1 MIELDFRT
9 RGWVYLVPGVV
20 VLLVLFSGRVEAQS
34 PGPVIIPG
42 LPGAGLQ
49 AGARPAT
56 TAWPYTDLPGGKAMA
71 PSDETE
77 IAPPAPLPYGVTGSW
92 LGARDTL
99 FDKGIDFRANLSQF
113 YQGVTGGGLR
123 QGFPY
128 GLKFDYFATIEF
140 EKLIGWE
147 GLFVNLH
154 GESRFGQSVNA
165 NVGSMIPA
173 NFALEFPKPHG
184 SASALTNMLVEQF
197 LGENFVVTFGKFNQ
211 ADGVN
216 LHPFLGGNGINRFMN
231 EAFVLSPIYAQTLN
245 YSVPGTGFSY
255 LRDLDPVLT
264 FFVVDPTGR
273 PDTPGLKHL
282 FSNGVS
288 LFTQLRLPVAPFGLP
303 GHQMVE
309 GTYASG
315 RFSPLSEEDLLILNR
330 PPGVLGTLR
339 SGSWVVT
346 YGFDQFLVVDEED
359 PTKGWGIFGNI
370 SLANKNTNPI
380 RWFMNLGV
388 AGESP
393 LPGRSADSWGAGY
406 YYLGT
411 SSVLRQTLGP
421 VAPSGHEQGFE
432 LYYNASITNCFSLTA
447 DIQAVEPALFDSRSA
462 FLFGLRAKIDF

>member
-1 MIELDFRT
+1 VGILA
-9 RGWVYLVPGVV
+9 
-20 VLLVLFSGRVEAQS
+20 LLPGRVEAQGPS
-34 PGPVIIPG
+34 PVIIPG
-42 LPGAGLQ
+42 LPGASLQ
-49 AGARPAT
+49 AGARPSLR
-56 TAWPYTDLPGGKAMA
+56 AWPYTDLPGGKPAA
-71 PSDETE
+71 PTDETE
-77 IAPPAPLPYGVTGSW
+77 AAEIPPPEARPYGITGNW
-92 LGARDTL
+92 FGARDAL
-99 FDKGIDFRANLSQF
+99 FDEGIDLRTNLSQF
-113 YQGVTGGGLR
+113 YQGVTSGGLL
-123 QGFPY
+123 QTFPY
-128 GLKFDYFATIEF
+128 GLKFDYWGTIEF

-154 GESRFGQSVNA
+154 GESRFGQSVNPY
-165 NVGSMIPA
+165 VGSMIPA

-184 SASALTNMLVEQF
+184 SASALTNLSVEQF

-245 YSVPGTGFSY
+245 YSVPGAGFSY
-255 LRDLDPVLT
+255 LRNLEPIVT

-273 PDTPGLKHL
+273 ADTPGLEHL
-282 FSNGVS
+282 FSNGMS
-288 LFTQLRLPVAPFGLP
+288 LFSQLRLPVAPFGLP
-303 GHQMVE
+303 GHQTVE

-315 RFSPLSEEDLLILNR
+315 RFSPLSEEELLILNR
-330 PPGVLGTLR
+330 PTGVPGILR

-346 YGFDQFLVVDEED
+346 YGFDQFLVVDVED

-370 SLANKNTNPI
+370 SLADQNTNPI

-393 LPGRSADSWGAGY
+393 LPGRSADSWGLGY

-411 SSVLRQTLGP
+411 SSVLRQTLRP
-421 VAPSGHEQGFE
+421 FAPSGNEQGVE
-432 LYYNASITNCFSLTA
+432 LFYNAAITNWFTLTA
-447 DIQAVEPALFDSRSA
+447 DIQAVDPALFEARSA